1 MAIPPER
8 SSILVVDDDGD
19 LRVELATLLEHEGY
33 AVQEAATG
41 AEALAAIREHLP
53 RLIVLDICLPDRS
66 GYEVCHTVRS
76 EFGEA
81 LPIIFISA
89 ARCESYDRVT
99 GFLVGGD
106 DYLVKPFA
114 LDEFVAR
121 VRRLIRRTTWNAPAS
136 RATLTDREFEVLQ
149 LMAGGLGQDGIATR
163 LTISPKTVA
172 THIEHVLGK
181 LRVNSRAQA
190 VAAAYQQGI
199 IRTPA
204 QIDMH

>member
-1 MAIPPER
+1 MSTPPDGI
-8 SSILVVDDDGD
+8 SILVVDDDAA
-19 LRVELATLLEHEGY
+19 LRGELATLLEQEGY
-33 AVQEAATG
+33 AVHEAGTG
-41 AEALAAIREHLP
+41 AEALASIRERRPQLV
-53 RLIVLDICLPDRS
+53 VLDICLPDRS

-76 EFGEA
+76 QFGEG

-114 LDEFVAR
+114 MDEFLAR
-121 VRRLIRRTTWNAPAS
+121 ARRLIRRATWSAPAS
-136 RATLTDREFEVLQ
+136 RAMLTHRELEILQ
-149 LMAGGLGQDGIATR
+149 LLAEGLGQDRIATR

-204 QIDMH
+204 HIDMH